1 MAEAVSLSPALPP
14 SPLSL
19 VSVHDVMPET
29 LTVVERALATLS
41 TLNVGPVTLLVVPG
55 RDWSAADLTRL
66 HALAQQGH
74 ELAAHGW
81 RHQAERIGGLYHRLH
96 ALFLSR
102 TVAEH
107 LALNADGILA
117 LLKRSRDWF
126 NQQGFATP
134 ALYVP
139 PAWAM
144 GAIKRARLSAEGPFA
159 RYEVFGGIYEAA
171 TQEWR
176 PTPMLGYE
184 ADTPAR
190 VMPLKLWNA
199 LNRRRAGAA
208 EVIRIGI
215 HPHDL
220 DYALAGDLKADL
232 KRFSRYGNY
241 AQRSA
246 VG

>member
-1 MAEAVSLSPALPP
+1 MSLSPALASP
-14 SPLSL
+14 SDPLSL

-29 LTVVERALATLS
+29 LTVIERTLETLS
-41 TLNVGPVTLLVVPG
+41 SLNVGPVTLLVVPG

-107 LALNADGILA
+107 LALDADGIMA
-117 LLKRSRDWF
+117 LLKRSQDWF
-126 NQQGFATP
+126 IQQGFPPP

-144 GAIKRARLSAEGPFA
+144 GAITRARLSAEGPFA

-190 VMPLKLWNA
+190 VLPLKLWNA
-199 LNRRRAGAA
+199 LNRRRARAA

-232 KRFSRYGNY
+232 KRFDRCGDY
-241 AQRSA
+241 AQRSP
-246 VG
+246 GG